1 MVGYNSELILQNK
14 LLIYTNFTEIN
25 IGSYAAQILIYKKK
39 KKKKTPK
46 YIEITS

>member
-14 LLIYTNFTEIN
+14 LLIYTNFTEIS

-39 KKKKTPK
+39 KHLNISKLHRD
-46 YIEITS
+46 